1 MKAAPQRRSGL
12 QPEGKGRGLTLAVS
26 RPLLFVALLGYAAWV
41 LFPMVW
47 VAYSSLKPD
56 EAIFREPFALPAFGD
71 LRLDNYARAWREAR
85 FGDYFVNSAIVTTA
99 SVGLIVL
106 LGAMSAYALARFSH
120 PLGRVAFWLF
130 LAGLMIPAQLAM
142 VPLFFELRAL
152 GLLNSRLGLVLVY
165 TANGLPFAI
174 FILAGF
180 FRSLPR
186 TFYEAAV
193 IDGCSEFGAFWRVL
207 LPLARPGLVTV
218 AIFQLIGIW
227 KEYFF
232 AFMFTSGDVDGGART
247 LPLGLA
253 NLSITAQYRTD
264 YGMLFAGLML
274 VTLPILVLYA
284 ALQRHIV
291 KGVTAGALKG

>member
-1 MKAAPQRRSGL
+1 MKI
-12 QPEGKGRGLTLAVS
+12 T
-26 RPLLFVALLGYAAWV
+26 RPLLVVALAAYALWV
-41 LFPMVW
+41 VFPMIW
-47 VAYSSLKPD
+47 VAYSSLKAD
-56 EAIFREPFALPAFGD
+56 DTIFRDTFALPPAGD
-71 LRLDNYARAWREAR
+71 LRWDNYARAWGEAR
-85 FGDYFVNSAIVTTA
+85 FGDYFLNSVVVTA
-99 SVGLIVL
+99 VSVTLIVY
-106 LGAMSAYALARFSH
+106 LGALAAYALSRF
-120 PLGRVAFWLF
+120 RVRGGPVLFWLF

-152 GLLNSRLGLVLVY
+152 GLLNSRVGLILVY

-186 TFYEAAV
+186 TLYEAAI
-193 IDGCSEFGAFWRVL
+193 IDGCGEFDAFRRVM

-218 AIFQLIGIW
+218 AIFQFIGVW

-232 AFMFTSGDVDGGART
+232 AFMLIGGDIDGAART

-253 NLSITAQYRTD
+253 NLAITAQYRSD
-264 YGMLFAGLML
+264 YGMLFAGLVL
-274 VTLPILVLYA
+274 VTLPILLVYVF
-284 ALQRHIV
+284 LQKHLV